1 MQAPLLT
8 DFVTDT
14 LITVVIQSFLYVS
27 LILLT
32 LLIRE
37 LSGNVVETV
46 HVTVVDRGYAINI
59 FQFD

>member
-46 HVTVVDRGYAINI
+46 HATMVERGYEINVLM
-59 FQFD
+59 